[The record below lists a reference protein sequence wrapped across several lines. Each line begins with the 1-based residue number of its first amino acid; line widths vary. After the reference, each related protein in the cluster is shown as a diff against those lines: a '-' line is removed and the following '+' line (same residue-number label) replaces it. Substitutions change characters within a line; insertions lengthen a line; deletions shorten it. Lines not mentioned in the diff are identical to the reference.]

1 MNTVYIAI
9 INKHSLW
16 MPFMG
21 TCLLYLWTHH
31 MVLGHSASGAQ
42 QLRYLVGVVCKIP
55 IIGVV
60 PVVLPP

>member
-1 MNTVYIAI
+1 MDAI
-9 INKHSLW
+9 YGDMSSL
-16 MPFMG
+16 PVDS
-21 TCLLYLWTHH
+21 HH

-55 IIGVV
+55 IIAVV